1 MATSDLDQR
10 PTSELIGIALDEQ
23 SRHAEA
29 DEGDRENVGALLA
42 LQRRTTREVFDAA
55 VSLLGDDDP
64 DRRILGA
71 RILREHGGSFGGQ
84 TYAADAGAALRR
96 RLSQEIDA
104 NVLGYLIP
112 ALSQHS
118 DPVDFGMLLRFSEH
132 DNSDVREAAAS
143 RLLHGVDYVGDER
156 IVGALARLT
165 EDSSDGVR
173 YSAVYDIASWLD
185 IDCDVRLVNALL
197 ARIDDKDAVVRAVA
211 RAGCARSRAAWR
223 RLLQAEPDLV
233 TTELMLVDND
243 GARPQVRLRVPA
255 RHPNGGPHGAVVAW
269 GDHWGYSELIY
280 LDLEKLRNFATE
292 CDLIVK
298 GGANPAHY
306 SDSSLSFT
314 VDRHEQG
321 VPQITVVLG
330 DDRYWAE
337 ALSIRHQLGED
348 GLVRVVEHSRK
359 LIGYWSRVN

>member
-1 MATSDLDQR
+1 MSTSDFDQR
-10 PTSELIGIALDEQ
+10 PTSELIGAALDEQ
-23 SRHAEA
+23 SRHSEVG
-29 DEGDRENVGALLA
+29 EGDREDVGALLA

-55 VSLLGDDDP
+55 VSLLDDDDP

-84 TYAADAGAALRR
+84 TYAADTAAALRR
-96 RLSQEIDA
+96 RLSREVDTD
-104 NVLGYLIP
+104 VLIYLIP
-112 ALSQHS
+112 ALSEHS
-118 DPVDFGMLLRFSEH
+118 DPADLDVLLRLSQH
-132 DNSDVREAAAS
+132 ADGDVREAAAS
-143 RLLHGVDYVGDER
+143 GLLDGVDNASDQR

-165 EDSSDGVR
+165 EDSSDDVR
-173 YSAVYDIASWLD
+173 YSAVYDIANWLD
-185 IDCDVRLVNALL
+185 LDGDARLVNALL
-197 ARIDDKDAVVRAVA
+197 ARIDDSDAVVRAIA
-211 RAGCARSRAAWR
+211 RAGCARSRVAWR
-223 RLLQAEPDLV
+223 QLLQAEPNLV
-233 TTELMLVDND
+233 TTELTLVDNN

-255 RHPNGGPHGAVVAW
+255 RHPNRGPGGAVLAW

-292 CDLIVK
+292 CDLIVN

-337 ALSIRHQLGED
+337 AVRIRHQLGED
-348 GLVRVVEHSRK
+348 GLARVVEESRK
-359 LIGYWSRVN
+359 LIGYWLRLN